1 MALAGK
7 NLLNNH
13 NYSFWYNLHYK
24 RGFGTD
30 PYIGDYVNAYG
41 PDRNEFG
48 EKFNY
53 PSPSKY
59 KSEMEFVNDPLVIAA
74 LRDMGLREQ
83 QIQYTAKET
92 YKYYH
97 DKLYRELL
105 ERLVPGK

>member
-1 MALAGK
+1 
-7 NLLNNH
+7 
-13 NYSFWYNLHYK
+13 
-24 RGFGTD
+24 
-30 PYIGDYVNAYG
+30 
-41 PDRNEFG
+41 
-48 EKFNY
+48 
-53 PSPSKY
+53 
-59 KSEMEFVNDPLVIAA
+59 MEFVNDPLVIAA